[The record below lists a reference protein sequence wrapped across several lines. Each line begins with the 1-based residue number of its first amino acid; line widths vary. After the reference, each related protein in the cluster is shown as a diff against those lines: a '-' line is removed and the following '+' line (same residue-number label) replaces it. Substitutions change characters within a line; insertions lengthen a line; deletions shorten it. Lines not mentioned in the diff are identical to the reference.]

1 MTTRDTHPRKAE
13 DFVEQ
18 ITEASRFLAAADH
31 LLLAALLD
39 GDDLI
44 GAAEG
49 AVLLIGR
56 TRGFLDRVF
65 VREVAA

>member
-1 MTTRDTHPRKAE
+1 MTARDTPSRPAE
-13 DFVEQ
+13 DYVEQ
-18 ITEASRFLAAADH
+18 LTEARRFLDAADH
-31 LLLAALLD
+31 ALLAALLD

-56 TRGFLDRVF
+56 TRGFLDRVI
-65 VREVAA
+65 VRAA